1 MESSKKPI
9 LNIKRTNEDETTL
22 ITQYI
27 NTFNEKEL
35 HGYNIA
41 KEHLGMSFQIEK
53 SIGFINW
60 KNKINP
66 L

>member
-1 MESSKKPI
+1 MDSNKNTI
-9 LNIKRTNEDETTL
+9 LEVERTNDNESTL

-27 NTFNEKEL
+27 KTLNEKEL

-60 KNKINP
+60 KKTNA

>member
-1 MESSKKPI
+1 MDSNKNTI
-9 LNIKRTNEDETTL
+9 LEVERTNDNESTL

-27 NTFNEKEL
+27 KTLNEKEL

-60 KNKINP
+60 KKINV

>member
-1 MESSKKPI
+1 MDSKQNTI
-9 LNIKRTNEDETTL
+9 LEVERTNDNESTL

-27 NTFNEKEL
+27 KTLNEKEL

-60 KNKINP
+60 KKINV

>member
-1 MESSKKPI
+1 MDSNKNTI
-9 LNIKRTNEDETTL
+9 LKIERTNDNESTL

-27 NTFNEKEL
+27 NTLNEKEL

-60 KNKINP
+60 KKTNA

>member
-1 MESSKKPI
+1 MDSNKNTI
-9 LNIKRTNEDETTL
+9 LKIERTNDNESTL
-22 ITQYI
+22 IAQYI
-27 NTFNEKEL
+27 NTLNEKEL

-60 KNKINP
+60 KKTNA

>member
-1 MESSKKPI
+1 MDSNKNTI
-9 LNIKRTNEDETTL
+9 LKIERTNDNESTL
-22 ITQYI
+22 IAQYI
-27 NTFNEKEL
+27 NTLNEKEL

-60 KNKINP
+60 KKINV

>member
-1 MESSKKPI
+1 MDSNKNTI
-9 LNIKRTNEDETTL
+9 LKIERTNDNESTL

-27 NTFNEKEL
+27 NTLNEKEL

-60 KNKINP
+60 KKINV